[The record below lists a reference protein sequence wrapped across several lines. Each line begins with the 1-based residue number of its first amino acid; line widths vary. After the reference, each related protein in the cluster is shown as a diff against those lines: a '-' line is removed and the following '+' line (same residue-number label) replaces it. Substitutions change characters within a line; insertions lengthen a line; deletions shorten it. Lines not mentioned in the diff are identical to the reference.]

1 MVLIC
6 SFKISIKKVNFVL
19 KYMKNKKLNI
29 LLLNALDIYGGGE
42 FFVYQF
48 ANLLKSRGHKVW
60 VSCRNDNIIYSRCI
74 DESIDVFPV
83 DYPEHSGKS
92 RVWKISRQLSRFIKE
107 NKIDIVHSNTNYD
120 RTAGAFGAMLAGVP
134 HITTNHSFHS
144 ISHNLTHWYR
154 NKFLIDHFIVDGECT
169 RDLLVTE
176 DKIDPKKITLIHL
189 GLDPEQ
195 NKKDQQTRERIRS
208 EFGVIDDEILIGN
221 VARMVPFKGQEYL
234 IRAYPEVM
242 KAYPKSRLMVV
253 GDGELNNMLHKL
265 AVDLGI
271 NDKII
276 FPGFRNDIKSMY
288 SAFDIYAH
296 TSVEGGGETFPY
308 AMLHALAQEL
318 PMVITR
324 VGDMPAMVTEGV
336 SGFVLEDKDVKGISE
351 KLMLLCGD
359 ENLRKSMGKESFN
372 LMMKKFTVDIMTGNI
387 ENVYY
392 KVLNKN

>member
-1 MVLIC
+1 
-6 SFKISIKKVNFVL
+6 
-19 KYMKNKKLNI
+19 MKKKLNI

-48 ANLLKSRGHKVW
+48 ANLLKQRGHKVW
-60 VSCRNDNIIYSRCI
+60 VSCRNDNLIYSRCI
-74 DESIDVFPV
+74 EEGIDVFPV
-83 DYPEHSGKS
+83 DYPEHSGTN
-92 RVWKISRQLSRFIKE
+92 RVWKISGELSQFIKQ
-107 NKIDIVHSNTNYD
+107 NSIDIVHSNTNYD
-120 RTAGAFGAMLAGVP
+120 RTAGAFAAKRAGVP
-134 HITTNHSFHS
+134 NVTTNHSFHS
-144 ISHNLTHWYR
+144 IMHNLTHWYR
-154 NKFLIDHFIVDGECT
+154 NKFLISHFIVDGQCT
-169 RDLLVTE
+169 KDLLVNE
-176 DKIDPKKITLIHL
+176 DKIDPKKISLIHL

-195 NKKDQQTRERIRS
+195 NKKDPEIRKQIRV
-208 EFGVIDDEILIGN
+208 EFGVKDDEILIGN

-234 IRAYPEVM
+234 IRAYPPIA

-253 GDGELNNMLHKL
+253 GDGELSGMLRSL
-265 AVDLGI
+265 AEELGI
-271 NDKII
+271 IDRVI
-276 FPGFRNDIKSMY
+276 FPGFRKDIKSMY

-324 VGDMPAMVTEGV
+324 VGDMPAMVREGV

-359 ENLRKSMGKESFN
+359 ENLRKQMGKKSFE
-372 LMMKKFTVDIMTGNI
+372 LMMEKFTVDIMTANI

-392 KVLNKN
+392 KVLNDASR

>member
-1 MVLIC
+1 
-6 SFKISIKKVNFVL
+6 
-19 KYMKNKKLNI
+19 MKNKKLNI

-60 VSCRNDNIIYSRCI
+60 VSCRSDNLIYSRCI
-74 DESIDVFPV
+74 EEGIDVFPV
-83 DYPEHSGKS
+83 DYPEHSGKTG
-92 RVWKISRQLSRFIKE
+92 VWKISKQLSGFIKE

-120 RTAGAFGAMLAGVP
+120 RTAGAFAAKRAGVP
-134 HITTNHSFHS
+134 HVTTNHSFHS

-154 NKFLIDHFIVDGECT
+154 NKFLINHFIVDGQCT
-169 RDLLVTE
+169 MDLLVNE

-195 NKKDQQTRERIRS
+195 NKKDPETRNRIRS
-208 EFGVIDDEILIGN
+208 EFDVKEDEILIGN

-253 GDGELNNMLHKL
+253 GDGELSAMLKEL
-265 AVDLGI
+265 AVTLDI
-271 NDKII
+271 SERVI
-276 FPGFRNDIKSMY
+276 FPGFRKDIKSMY

-336 SGFVLEDKDVKGISE
+336 SGFILEDKDVKGISD
-351 KLMLLCGD
+351 KLKLLCGD
-359 ENLRKSMGKESFN
+359 EKLRDQMGEESFE
-372 LMMKKFTVDIMTGNI
+372 LMLEKFTVDIMTRNI

-392 KVLNKN
+392 RVIEDRK

>member
-1 MVLIC
+1 
-6 SFKISIKKVNFVL
+6 
-19 KYMKNKKLNI
+19 MKNKKLNI

-60 VSCRNDNIIYSRCI
+60 VSCRNDNLIYSRCI
-74 DESIDVFPV
+74 EEGIDVFPV
-83 DYPEHSGKS
+83 DYPDHSGKS
-92 RVWKISRQLSRFIKE
+92 KVWNISRQLSRFIKA
-107 NKIDIVHSNTNYD
+107 NSIDIVHSNTNYD
-120 RTAGAFGAMLAGVP
+120 RTAGAFASKLAGVP

-154 NKFLIDHFIVDGECT
+154 NKFLINHFIVDGECT
-169 RDLLVTE
+169 RELLVNE

-195 NKKDQQTRERIRS
+195 NKKDPQTRKRIRN
-208 EFGVIDDEILIGN
+208 EFEVKDDEILIGN

-234 IRAYPEVM
+234 IRSYPEVM
-242 KAYPKSRLMVV
+242 RAYPKSRLMVV
-253 GDGELNNMLHKL
+253 GDGELSKTLKEL
-265 AVDLGI
+265 AVTLGI
-271 NDKII
+271 SERVM
-276 FPGFRNDIKSMY
+276 FPGFRKDIKSMY

-318 PMVITR
+318 PLVITR

-336 SGFVLEDKDVKGISE
+336 SGYVLEDKDVKGISE

-359 ENLRKSMGKESFN
+359 EKLRRDMGNKSVE
-372 LMMKKFTVDIMTGNI
+372 LMLRKFTVDIMTHNI

-392 KVLNKN
+392 KVLDYKT